1 VVKGDALPSV
11 RFIRFAKLTVLIAD
25 IWTLAYVALV
35 FGWQTF
41 IFLRDGSW
49 QALPLSFVFG
59 TQRYPHGE
67 VNSTG
72 SIDKIRESQATN
84 FVDALL
90 QMPILNFCFWLRH
103 SSPRFTYGFTT
114 LKNDSLTPNADKFHK
129 SIIVLPPT
137 WLGRAVNPK
146 APAATRAADGTF

>member
-1 VVKGDALPSV
+1 VVKGAALPSL
-11 RFIRFAKLTVLIAD
+11 RFIRFAKITVLLAD

-59 TQRYPHGE
+59 TQRYSDGE
-67 VNSTG
+67 VHSTG

-90 QMPILNFCFWLRH
+90 QMPILTLLLLAAAFLSAFYLWLYNTEKR
-103 SSPRFTYGFTT
+103 
-114 LKNDSLTPNADKFHK
+114 LTN
-129 SIIVLPPT
+129 T
-137 WLGRAVNPK
+137 
-146 APAATRAADGTF
+146 